1 MNFMGYEYKKER
13 TEAPMDDAS
22 SHSAEYSDEDD
33 EGAASDSLS
42 SG

>member
-13 TEAPMDDAS
+13 TEASRDDAS

-33 EGAASDSLS
+33 EGAASGSVS